1 MVLALIIVAIAL
13 IALYIYFWY
22 ITIPVTIII
31 IVTIW
36 WYNKRCN
43 RNSSTEYSENTLDK
57 SEAYEILGLAVTAT
71 IQQVKEKYRE
81 LALKWH
87 PDRNMKNKTQAEKMF
102 VKINLAYETIM
113 AAAWL
118 VEDLQNSTKI
128 FGYKL

>member
-1 MVLALIIVAIAL
+1 MVLTLIIVAIAL

-22 ITIPVTIII
+22 ITIPATIII

-36 WYNKRCN
+36 WYSKRCN
-43 RNSSTEYSENTLDK
+43 RIGSTDYSENTLDI

-87 PDRNMKNKTQAEKMF
+87 PDRNRTNKTQAEKMF

-113 AAAWL
+113 VAA
-118 VEDLQNSTKI
+118 
-128 FGYKL
+128 

>member
-1 MVLALIIVAIAL
+1 MVLPLLLGIFLLIV
-13 IALYIYFWY
+13 LYFYFWY
-22 ITIPVTIII
+22 ITIPATIII

-36 WYNKRCN
+36 WYSKRCN
-43 RNSSTEYSENTLDK
+43 RIGSTDYSENTLDI

-113 AAAWL
+113 MAA
-118 VEDLQNSTKI
+118 
-128 FGYKL
+128 

>member
-1 MVLALIIVAIAL
+1 MVLPLLLGIFLLIV
-13 IALYIYFWY
+13 LYFYFWY
-22 ITIPVTIII
+22 ITIPATIII

-36 WYNKRCN
+36 LYNKRCN

-57 SEAYEILGLAVTAT
+57 SEAYEILCLAVTAT

-87 PDRNMKNKTQAEKMF
+87 PDRNRTNKTQAEKMF

-113 AAAWL
+113 MAA
-118 VEDLQNSTKI
+118 
-128 FGYKL
+128 

>member
-57 SEAYEILGLAVTAT
+57 SEAYEILGLGITAT
-71 IQQVKEKYRE
+71 IDQVKKKFRE

-87 PDRNMKNKTQAEKMF
+87 PDRNRINKTQAEKMF
-102 VKINLAYETIM
+102 VKINQAYETIM
-113 AAAWL
+113 AAA
-118 VEDLQNSTKI
+118 
-128 FGYKL
+128 